1 MNLLILLISL
11 PKETLYT
18 SVGKSTTKGTEEIEQ
33 GQVIPRSISSS
44 LNLMMYIDLP
54 FTVEHLPF
62 ALSNSYLPPLVFYNN
77 DRNSY

>member
-33 GQVIPRSISSS
+33 GQATLICVFLSQF
-44 LNLMMYIDLP
+44 LID
-54 FTVEHLPF
+54 
-62 ALSNSYLPPLVFYNN
+62 
-77 DRNSY
+77 